1 MDLSETKSS
10 MEHPLKATFLCDLWE
25 GLIPCCVEVSRSLLW
40 EIRHIIKAEVFESAA
55 SLTREN
61 PIVATFLY
69 VPYQFSERGL
79 IYVGNEPSQADKLKH
94 LLYGVKWL
102 RLLDENPNAKY
113 SLALC
118 NFMASAFLMIPIQ

>member
-1 MDLSETKSS
+1 MIYGKVL
-10 MEHPLKATFLCDLWE
+10 LLA
-25 GLIPCCVEVSRSLLW
+25 VEVSRSLLR
-40 EIRHIIKAEVFESAA
+40 EIRHIIKAGTFESAA

-61 PIVATFLY
+61 PMLATFLY

-79 IYVGNEPSQADKLKH
+79 IYKVGNEPSQANRLEH

-113 SLALC
+113 KLALC
-118 NFMASAFLMIPIQ
+118 NFMANVFLMIPIQ

>member
-1 MDLSETKSS
+1 M
-10 MEHPLKATFLCDLWE
+10 
-25 GLIPCCVEVSRSLLW
+25 
-40 EIRHIIKAEVFESAA
+40 
-55 SLTREN
+55 TREN

-79 IYVGNEPSQADKLKH
+79 IYEVGNEPSQADRLEH

-113 SLALC
+113 RLALC
-118 NFMASAFLMIPIQ
+118 NFMVSEFLMIPIQ